1 MTLLTINRVQVK
13 GALIMPT
20 FELIHSE
27 PQENKN
33 GNFITAKYDH
43 GKDIITL
50 MICTDVVTL
59 GLVSTKLLQE
69 FKNMSED
76 MDPTQR
82 GALCKILCEEHSDEK
97 N

>member
-1 MTLLTINRVQVK
+1 
-13 GALIMPT
+13 MPT

-50 MICTDVVTL
+50 MIYRRSNFRSCIYKAIARV
-59 GLVSTKLLQE
+59 
-69 FKNMSED
+69 
-76 MDPTQR
+76 
-82 GALCKILCEEHSDEK
+82 
-97 N
+97 